1 MDIYSPSVSSLNDSF
16 SWRRVAMVWSYY
28 SPVLRMQLWLWPLIA
43 AGIYLMGMLTAL
55 SPVSMVSSF
64 AVSGLSMLIS
74 FGPLMLVRSNALVC
88 ETMLPARA
96 DEKYAFYLLY
106 FLIVVPSITLLTV
119 GALHV
124 VSTMVFGAERLHD
137 YTYMLLQRGLVIK
150 YTYGI
155 GIFGEVIG
163 IVACLF
169 GVTAFTR
176 NRALAGVGFVIGS
189 GIVIGI
195 IGGIMGII
203 LAFVSGFSDGFMHEA
218 GRIAEQDPYNTEA
231 IMCELYESPIMR
243 LITIVISSVAAMG
256 SFVLGYLVLRSLR
269 HRQL

>member
-1 MDIYSPSVSSLNDSF
+1 MDTYSPTESSLNDSF

-43 AGIYLMGMLTAL
+43 AGIYLMGVLTAV

-96 DEKYAFYLLY
+96 DEKYAFYLIY
-106 FLIVVPSITLLTV
+106 FLIVVPAITLLTV

-137 YTYMLLQRGLVIK
+137 YTYMLTQRSLMIK

-155 GIFGEVIG
+155 GAFGEIIG

-189 GIVIGI
+189 GIVIGMM
-195 IGGIMGII
+195 GAVMGII
-203 LAFVSGFSDGFMHEA
+203 LGFISGFTDGFLEIGEVA
-218 GRIAEQDPYNTEA
+218 QRDPGNTEA
-231 IMCELYESPIMR
+231 IMNELYELPLMR
-243 LITIVISSVAAMG
+243 LITIVISSFAAVG
-256 SFVLGYLVLRSLR
+256 SFVLGYLVLRSIR
-269 HRQL
+269 HRQF